1 MGVETVDGFSGHADR
16 QGLESFVETMHPR
29 PEKILC
35 VHGDESSTNQL
46 SSALY
51 QNFNMRTHN
60 PKNLETFRLS

>member
-1 MGVETVDGFSGHADR
+1 MN
-16 QGLESFVETMHPR
+16 PR

-51 QNFNMRTHN
+51 QKFNMRTHN